1 LDLLSA
7 ISGIHSV
14 LNYCR
19 VTLYQGVRT
28 TKLIYHSYLWLR
40 SSCIYQDQYFSLH
53 FLSLCWLVDMNDT
66 KYDEKVNVSSEG
78 QDLFRQDTFTVGH
91 VDNVDQLQRHL
102 GNRQVQLIA
111 IGGQQA
117 FSPPLRF

>member
-1 LDLLSA
+1 
-7 ISGIHSV
+7 
-14 LNYCR
+14 
-19 VTLYQGVRT
+19 
-28 TKLIYHSYLWLR
+28 
-40 SSCIYQDQYFSLH
+40 
-53 FLSLCWLVDMNDT
+53 MNDT
-66 KYDEKVNVSSEG
+66 NYDEKVNVSSEG